1 MKIAIVTGASSG
13 IGREFAKYIA
23 VKARN
28 LDEIWVIAR
37 RENRLVQLK
46 KDIRIPVRTFVYD
59 LALPQSIADF
69 KTTLAQLKPDVH
81 LLVNCAGYGKFGSY
95 AEIGEE
101 QALGM
106 IDLNCRALV
115 AMTNSV
121 LPYMKRGAH
130 ILQMASTSSFQ
141 PLPDMAV
148 YAASKAFVVSYSRA
162 LNFELKPRGIACTAV
177 CAGWMKTEFFETAKA
192 TANPKAV
199 SNFAFIK
206 EPAEVVVK
214 ALYDTYKRKDISVCG
229 CFNKLHRLTA
239 KLLPNRA
246 VMKVWTTA
254 KKKEHL

>member
-1 MKIAIVTGASSG
+1 MKIAIITGASSG
-13 IGREFAKYIA
+13 IGREFATQIA
-23 VKARN
+23 KKARN

-37 RENRLVQLK
+37 RENRLIQLK
-46 KDIRIPVRTFVYD
+46 KDIKLPVQTFVYD
-59 LALPQSIADF
+59 LAIPQNITDF
-69 KTTLAQLKPDVH
+69 KTVLAQLKPDVR

-95 AEIGEE
+95 AEISDE

-115 AMTNSV
+115 AVTNAA
-121 LPYMKRGAH
+121 LPYMHQGAH

-162 LNFELKPRGIACTAV
+162 LNFELKPRKITCTAV

-192 TANPKAV
+192 TDNPKSV
-199 SNFAFIK
+199 NNFAFIK
-206 EPAEVVVK
+206 EPIEVVTK
-214 ALYDTYKRKDISVCG
+214 ALHDTYIHKDISICG
-229 CFNKLHRLTA
+229 AFNKVHRFTA

-246 VMKVWTTA
+246 VMKLWALT
-254 KKKEHL
+254 KQKEH